1 MAWEI
6 ISEESKGPRRQSRL
20 WFRDDALKVLMNKL
34 GSKLLYRHK
43 FREVNNSTVHVNF
56 AISLLVLI
64 LLFLITREQRK
75 YNAWC

>member
-20 WFRDDALKVLMNKL
+20 WFRDDAFKVLMNKPV
-34 GSKLLYRHK
+34 SKLLYRHR
-43 FREVNNSTVHVNF
+43 FIREVNNSKVHVNF

-64 LLFLITREQRK
+64 
-75 YNAWC
+75 

>member
-20 WFRDDALKVLMNKL
+20 WFRDDALKVLMNKPV
-34 GSKLLYRHK
+34 SKLLYRHK